1 MGTTEQ
7 LLRSWREAADDL
19 GLKVEEFGDAVVVRS
34 FGSPRGMLCAIRQAP
49 AEVRE
54 LQDEAE
60 SRGMGWSALSESYL
74 RYDRTLF
81 IDTLDDWGWCSENAA
96 PSWYSGRGRSV
107 LHFDQSNTLLR
118 GSGVRRELACRWWHD
133 VGANALG

>member
-7 LLRSWREAADDL
+7 LLQSWRDAADDL
-19 GLKVEEFGDAVVVRS
+19 GLTVEQLGDALVVRD

-60 SRGMGWSALSESYL
+60 SRGMGWSALGESYL
-74 RYDRTLF
+74 RYARTLF
-81 IDTLDDWGWCSENAA
+81 IDTLDDWGWCSKAPP
-96 PSWYSGRGRSV
+96 PSWYSGEPW
-107 LHFDQSNTLLR
+107 T
-118 GSGVRRELACRWWHD
+118 A
-133 VGANALG
+133 